1 MLSQTKK
8 TCRVLKGEIFCQE
21 PWTGHNFEGDPLRC
35 FLLLS
40 SKIRSLSCKNSKW
53 LAIRMSYFFFFSF
66 CLLYVFAFQFL
77 FSSLRN
83 FQCWSKLCIVPSGPN
98 KGSCRHYWGLT
109 APFALHLNT
118 SNVPQEKT
126 LSCLFLEAPHQLLC
140 FWGTCHAAKKNQ
152 IECKQTFIW
161 QGFEII
167 HGSMLDTC

>member
-1 MLSQTKK
+1 MLSGELLIHMLSQTKK

-40 SKIRSLSCKNSKW
+40 SKISSWSCKNSKW
-53 LAIRMSYFFFFSF
+53 QAIGMSYFFSPSACCKSF
-66 CLLYVFAFQFL
+66 H
-77 FSSLRN
+77 SSLCSAISET
-83 FQCWSKLCIVPSGPN
+83 FSVLQQTL
-98 KGSCRHYWGLT
+98 YWGLT

-118 SNVPQEKT
+118 YNVPQENT

-152 IECKQTFIW
+152 IECK
-161 QGFEII
+161 
-167 HGSMLDTC
+167 